1 MLFGN
6 FPYRATSGCSAE
18 LAKTAICH
26 ERVEPSYIAWRH
38 GFPQPSP
45 AACQFVAWLLT
56 RNPEQRPIA
65 SDALRSAFLKPA
77 LPPADVRTSE
87 RKPSFHDTLLLAH
100 DAVSELEPCASPKNE
115 QDEDSSLEDEDS
127 SLEEQS
133 TDCGS
138 DGDHCSTDGEYR
150 TSL

>member
-6 FPYRATSGCSAE
+6 YPYRATRGCSA
-18 LAKTAICH
+18 
-26 ERVEPSYIAWRH
+26 ERVEPSYKASH

-56 RNPEQRPIA
+56 HDPELRPIA

-77 LPPADVRTSE
+77 LPPAVPRTSE
-87 RKPSFHDTLLLAH
+87 RKPSFHDTLLLAR
-100 DAVSELEPCASPKNE
+100 DAVSELEQCASPE
-115 QDEDSSLEDEDS
+115 RRQDEDSCLEDEDS
-127 SLEEQS
+127 SLEEQA

-138 DGDHCSTDGEYR
+138 DVDHCSTSTDGEYI